1 MYIMD
6 FLCNPA
12 QIAAVLGGIFLCKV
26 LYSAITQKKP
36 VSIMLPIM
44 TAFVVIVFGVV
55 TIVNYSCNISDNYL
69 AWGLVGLLAVYL
81 VNRLTRK

>member
-12 QIAAVLGGIFLCKV
+12 QIAAVLGGIFLCKI
-26 LYSAITQKKP
+26 LYSVITQKK
-36 VSIMLPIM
+36 SELIMRPIL
-44 TAFVVIVFGVV
+44 AILVVVVFGVV
-55 TIVNYSCNISDNYL
+55 TIVNYSCDSADTYL

-81 VNRLTRK
+81 ANRLMRK